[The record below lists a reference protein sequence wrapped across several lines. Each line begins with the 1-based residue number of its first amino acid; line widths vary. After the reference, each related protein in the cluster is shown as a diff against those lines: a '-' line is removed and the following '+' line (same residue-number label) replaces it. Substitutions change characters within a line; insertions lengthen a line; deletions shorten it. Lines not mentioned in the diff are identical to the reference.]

1 LASEKIIY
9 QARKIITMDPDRPVA
24 THVAV
29 RDGRILGVGSGEE
42 LLGWGSS
49 RLDQSF
55 ADKVLMPGLV
65 EGHSHVYEGMVWEN
79 VYVGSYDRRDPDGKV
94 WSGVGTV
101 DALVHRLRE
110 FEARLGR
117 ADEALTG
124 WGFDPLFVD
133 RPLTATDLDRVS
145 MTRPVLVYHASFHII
160 NANTVVMQRAGVS
173 QDVKSDFILRDTEGR
188 LTGEFAGQ
196 VGRYMLLK
204 GLGHTGMSE
213 PGDSPAA
220 VRRFA
225 KSAQLAGATTVT
237 DLHNDLSEATV
248 ETYRAVTAESDFPVR
263 LVPAFRGAQPRAD
276 VVDYVQR
283 LIGHNTDKLRFGLVK
298 LVADGSIQG
307 FTARLHWPGYFDGS
321 KNGLWY
327 MAPDELASAVK
338 RFHEA
343 GLQVHIHTNGDEA
356 TEAALDAF
364 EKVLAGAPRRDHRH
378 TLQHCQ
384 MASAAQ
390 FRRMAALGLCANL
403 FSNHIYYWGDAH
415 YAKTM
420 GPDRAER
427 MDACAT
433 AKQMG
438 VPFAIHSDAPITPL
452 GPLFTAWC
460 AVNRKT
466 MSGRVLGTGQRIS
479 VGDALRA
486 ITLGAAYTL
495 KMDAQIGSIEVGK
508 FADFAV
514 LEDNPTEVAPEALKD
529 IRVWGTV
536 LGGRPFP
543 APQTTR

>member
-1 LASEKIIY
+1 
-9 QARKIITMDPDRPVA
+9 
-24 THVAV
+24 
-29 RDGRILGVGSGEE
+29 
-42 LLGWGSS
+42 
-49 RLDQSF
+49 
-55 ADKVLMPGLV
+55 
-65 EGHSHVYEGMVWEN
+65 
-79 VYVGSYDRRDPDGKV
+79 
-94 WSGVGTV
+94 
-101 DALVHRLRE
+101 
-110 FEARLGR
+110 
-117 ADEALTG
+117 
-124 WGFDPLFVD
+124 
-133 RPLTATDLDRVS
+133 
-145 MTRPVLVYHASFHII
+145 
-160 NANTVVMQRAGVS
+160 
-173 QDVKSDFILRDTEGR
+173 
-188 LTGEFAGQ
+188 
-196 VGRYMLLK
+196 
-204 GLGHTGMSE
+204 
-213 PGDSPAA
+213 
-220 VRRFA
+220 
-225 KSAQLAGATTVT
+225 
-237 DLHNDLSEATV
+237 
-248 ETYRAVTAESDFPVR
+248 
-263 LVPAFRGAQPRAD
+263 
-276 VVDYVQR
+276 VQR
-283 LIGHNTDKLRFGLVK
+283 LIGHNTDKLRLGLVK

-307 FTARLHWPGYFDGS
+307 FTARLRWPGYFDGS

-327 MAPDELASAVK
+327 MAPDGLAAVVK

-433 AKQMG
+433 AKQME

-466 MSGRVLGTGQRIS
+466 MSGRVLGAGQRIS
-479 VGDALRA
+479 VVDALRA

-495 KMDAQIGSIEVGK
+495 KMDAEIGSIEVGR

-514 LEDNPTEVAPEALKD
+514 LQDDPTEVAPEALKD

-536 LGGRPFP
+536 LSGRLFP

>member
-307 FTARLHWPGYFDGS
+307 FTARLRWPGYFDGS

>member
-1 LASEKIIY
+1 MASEKIIY

-101 DALVHRLRE
+101 GALVHRLRE
-110 FEARLGR
+110 FEARLGS

-307 FTARLHWPGYFDGS
+307 FTARLRWPGYFDGS